1 MGKHKASKDL
11 NDDELDHFIATKIMG
26 WRRGGFEESCI
37 RESIGGCSLTTF
49 EYGLAF
55 KEDGLNWCDAERDY
69 YLVGC
74 DELPAGGWDTNE
86 IWSPS
91 TNLNHT
97 HIAEEEFLCK
107 SKEEDPICNAYLNKL
122 LKKSDYWV
130 LLSSARSRSEAL
142 YETFLERNPK

>member
-1 MGKHKASKDL
+1 MNKHKASKDL

-26 WRRGGFEESCI
+26 WRRGGFEEVGVRKSV
-37 RESIGGCSLTTF
+37 RLV
-49 EYGLAF
+49 F
-55 KEDGLNWCDAERDY
+55 KEDGFEWCDKERTHY
-69 YLVGC
+69 IVGC

-91 TNLNHT
+91 ANLNHT